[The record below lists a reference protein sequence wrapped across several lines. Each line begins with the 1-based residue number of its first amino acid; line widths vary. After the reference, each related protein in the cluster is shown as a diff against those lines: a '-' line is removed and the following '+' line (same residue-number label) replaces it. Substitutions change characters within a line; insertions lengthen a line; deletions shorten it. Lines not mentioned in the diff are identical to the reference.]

1 MKYFGYDQYPD
12 IDTSGYRRAVSWE
25 QARENNTMAHK

>member
-1 MKYFGYDQYPD
+1 MNFPMKYFGYDQYPD

-25 QARENNTMAHK
+25 Q